1 MLTLLLR
8 SLLVLGTSLAIA
20 YLAAC
25 LFLLWRQNRFIFF
38 PTKIIETTPAAFNV
52 PHEDVWLPVPTRSGK
67 PERIHGWWI
76 PAKGQP
82 TGVVLYCHG
91 NGINVGA
98 NAAQAARFHSLGFSV
113 FLFDYRGYGR
123 SEGQFPT
130 ETSVYVDSEIAWNYL
145 TQTRKIPPEQ
155 IFLYGHSL
163 GGAIALDLA
172 IKHPDAAALIVESTF
187 TSMRRM
193 VDYRGGFD
201 WFPTDLLLN
210 HKFDSLAKV
219 RSLQMPLLLLHG
231 TNDMTV
237 PAEMSQVLFQ
247 AAPQP
252 KRLFL
257 IEGANHNNTAEI
269 GGQRYL
275 QLIQQFMEQVQAQ
288 QKLLALQKS

>member
-8 SLLVLGTSLAIA
+8 SLLVLGMSLAIA

-25 LFLLWRQNRFIFF
+25 LFLLVRQNRFIFF
-38 PTKIIETTPAAFNV
+38 PSKIIETTPAAFSV
-52 PHEDVWLPVPTRSGK
+52 PYEDVWLSVSMGTGK
-67 PERIHGWWI
+67 REQIHGWWI

-91 NGINVGA
+91 NGINIGA
-98 NAAQAARFHSLGFSV
+98 NAAQAARFRSLGLSV

-130 ETSVYVDSEIAWNYL
+130 ENQVYTDAETAWNYL

-155 IFLYGHSL
+155 IFIYGHSL
-163 GGAIALDLA
+163 GGAIAIELA
-172 IKHPDAAALIVESTF
+172 DNHPNAAALIVESTF

-193 VDYRGGFD
+193 VDYRGGFS

-219 RSLQMPLLLLHG
+219 QSLQMPLFLLHG
-231 TNDMTV
+231 THDMTV

-275 QLIQQFMEQVQAQ
+275 QLIRQFIEQVRAQ
-288 QKLLALQKS
+288 QKLSVLQKS

>member
-8 SLLVLGTSLAIA
+8 SLLVLGISLAIA

-25 LFLLWRQNRFIFF
+25 LFLLTRQNRFIFF
-38 PTKIIETTPAAFNV
+38 PTKIIETTPAAFSISY
-52 PHEDVWLPVPTRSGK
+52 EDVWLAVPTRTGK
-67 PERIHGWWI
+67 RERIHGWWI

-82 TGVVLYCHG
+82 TGIVLYCHG
-91 NGINVGA
+91 NGINIGA
-98 NAAQAARFHSLGFSV
+98 NAAQAVRFQSLGFSV

-130 ETSVYVDSEIAWNYL
+130 EKQVYTDAETAWNYL

-155 IFLYGHSL
+155 IFIYGHSL
-163 GGAIALDLA
+163 GGAIAIDLA

-193 VDYRGGFD
+193 VDYRGGFG

-210 HKFDSLAKV
+210 HKFDSLTKV

-237 PAEMSQVLFQ
+237 PAEMSQILFQ

-252 KRLFL
+252 KQLFL
-257 IEGANHNNTAEI
+257 IEGANHNDTAEI

-275 QLIQQFMEQVQAQ
+275 QRIRKFIEQVQAQ
-288 QKLLALQKS
+288 QHLSVPQKS